1 MLAETL
7 ALPDRFR
14 IALLVRDYECDLQG
28 VVNNAVYQNY
38 LEHARHEF
46 LKSRGIDFA
55 ALSAQGV
62 NLVLVRAEL
71 DYRRSLRPGDAFE
84 VRVRVEPEG
93 RVRMVFAQ
101 EIVKADGTVALSAR
115 MTGTALDARGRPRI
129 PEGLWDRLLE
139 VESVA
144 SPAA

>member
-1 MLAETL
+1 MPE
-7 ALPDRFR
+7 PFR
-14 IALLVRDYECDLQG
+14 LSFQVRDYECDLQG

-38 LEHARHEF
+38 LEHARHAF
-46 LKSRGIDFA
+46 LKGRGVDFA
-55 ALSAQGV
+55 ALAAQGV

-93 RVRMVFAQ
+93 RVRMVFVQ
-101 EIVKADGTVALSAR
+101 EIVKDDGTTVLTAR

-129 PEGLWDRLLE
+129 PEGLWERLLE
-139 VESVA
+139 ADPSA
-144 SPAA
+144 LPAA

>member
-1 MLAETL
+1 MPE
-7 ALPDRFR
+7 PFR
-14 IALLVRDYECDLQG
+14 LSFQVRDYECDLQG

-46 LKSRGIDFA
+46 LKSRGLDFA
-55 ALSAQGV
+55 TLFAQGV

-84 VRVRVEPEG
+84 VHVRVEPEG
-93 RVRMVFAQ
+93 RVRMVFVQ
-101 EIVKADGTVALSAR
+101 EIVKHDGTTVLTAR

-129 PEGLWDRLLE
+129 PEGLWERLLE
-139 VESVA
+139 A
-144 SPAA
+144 DPAILPDA